1 MGKLRHKIKLIAN
14 ALTAHSSQLI
24 ALILLPLLF
33 SCGKNNSSDEN
44 LKIFKYNESAGILTL
59 DPIYAKDLPHIW
71 ACNQIFNGLV
81 AFDDEMNVVPA
92 IAKSWNISDDGM
104 TYTFVLRDDVWF
116 HEDECFV
123 SKTQRHKDA
132 KTQRD
137 EDSVT
142 LRLCDPATRK
152 VTAQDFVYSF
162 NRVLDRKLNSSGSW
176 IFANVYAFNA
186 INDTVLEIKL
196 TQPFPAFLGILSMS
210 YASVVPHE
218 AVEYYGTEFGRH
230 PVGTGPFKYQYWKE
244 GVKLVFRKNP
254 NYFEVIKDTKTQ
266 RRKDTKI
273 EFDSATL
280 RLYDSESLSLCD
292 SATIRLPYYFEVIKD
307 TKTQRRKD
315 TKMQRYKDAKTQ
327 RRKDTKIEFDSAT
340 LRLYDSES
348 LSLCDSATIRLPY
361 LDAISISFIVD
372 KQVAFMEFIKGKFH
386 FMSGIDAR
394 YKDELLTRDGQLRS
408 EYEDEIYLIRE
419 PYLNTEYLAFFLGEE
434 DTLGKNRSLALRQA
448 VSYSIDR
455 EKMLRYL
462 RNGIGTPGNQGII
475 PAGLPGYEDAKM
487 QRCKDAKT
495 QRRKDAK
502 IESDSTTLR
511 LCDSDSLRL
520 CDSESLRLCDS
531 ATLNIGYPYNPKKA
545 EQLLKDN
552 DLIGYELKLYTTQDY
567 IDIAKFVQSALT
579 EIGLNC
585 RVEEM
590 MPAALREKRA
600 NGNLPF
606 FRSSWV
612 ADYPDAENYLSLFT
626 TNNFTPQGPNYTHYS
641 NERFDE
647 LYQKS
652 LTCNDLEERAKIY
665 HEMDSLMMTE
675 APVVILFYDEVLRFV
690 NKDVEG
696 LGSNPTN
703 MLNLKRVKINS

>member
-1 MGKLRHKIKLIAN
+1 MIRSRYKKIIATALIAHCS
-14 ALTAHSSQLI
+14 LLI
-24 ALILLPLLF
+24 ALILF
-33 SCGKNNSSDEN
+33 SCGSKKNDNEN

-104 TYTFVLRDDVWF
+104 TYTFVLRDDVYF

-123 SKTQRHKDA
+123 KTPRLLLG
-132 KTQRD
+132 
-137 EDSVT
+137 DSVT
-142 LRLCDPATRK
+142 RSLGALSKTRK
-152 VTAQDFVYSF
+152 VVAQDFVYSF

-176 IFANVYAFNA
+176 IFSNVERRQRTTDNGQQSLEYALTA
-186 INDTVLEIKL
+186 VNDTILEIKL
-196 TQPFPAFLGILSMS
+196 TQPFPAFLGILSMT
-210 YASVVPHE
+210 YASVVPQE

-230 PVGTGPFKYQYWKE
+230 PVGTGPFKFQYWKE

-254 NYFEVIKDTKTQ
+254 IYFEFEKTPRCQ
-266 RRKDTKI
+266 
-273 EFDSATL
+273 
-280 RLYDSESLSLCD
+280 
-292 SATIRLPYYFEVIKD
+292 
-307 TKTQRRKD
+307 
-315 TKMQRYKDAKTQ
+315 DAKTPSNL
-327 RRKDTKIEFDSAT
+327 DDSVT
-340 LRLYDSES
+340 RSLGDS
-348 LSLCDSATIRLPY
+348 IRLPY
-361 LDAISISFIVD
+361 LDAVSISFLID

-394 YKDELLTRDGQLRS
+394 YKDELLTRDGQLRD
-408 EYEDEIYLIRE
+408 EYQDEIYLIRE
-419 PYLNTEYLAFFLGEE
+419 PYLNTEYLAFFLGDG
-434 DTLGKNRSLALRQA
+434 DTLGKDRSLALRQA

-475 PAGLPGYEDAKM
+475 PAGLPGYEDAK
-487 QRCKDAKT
+487 T
-495 QRRKDAK
+495 PRRQDTKLG
-502 IESDSTTLR
+502 DSVTR
-511 LCDSDSLRL
+511 SLGV
-520 CDSESLRLCDS
+520 SE
-531 ATLNIGYPYNPKKA
+531 IGYPYNPKKA

-552 DLIGYELKLYTTQDY
+552 ALVGYELKLYTTQDY

-579 EIGLNC
+579 EVGLNC
-585 RVEEM
+585 KVEEM

-641 NERFDE
+641 NEKFDA

-652 LTCNDLEERAKIY
+652 LTCNDLQERAKIY
-665 HEMDSLMMTE
+665 REMDSLMMTE

-703 MLNLKRVKINS
+703 MLNLKSVDLRR

>member
-1 MGKLRHKIKLIAN
+1 MIRSRYKKIIAN
-14 ALTAHSSQLI
+14 ALIAHCSLLI
-24 ALILLPLLF
+24 ALILF
-33 SCGKNNSSDEN
+33 SCGSKNSDNEN

-81 AFDDEMNVVPA
+81 AFDDEMNIIPA

-104 TYTFVLRDDVWF
+104 TYTFILRDDVYF

-123 SKTQRHKDA
+123 KTTRLQDHK
-132 KTQRD
+132 TTRSLLV
-137 EDSVT
+137 DSLSCGLV
-142 LRLCDPATRK
+142 DFNKTRK
-152 VTAQDFVYSF
+152 VVAQDFVYSF

-176 IFANVYAFNA
+176 IFANVERRQQTTDNGQQTFEYAFA
-186 INDTVLEIKL
+186 AVNDTVLEIKL
-196 TQPFPAFLGILSMS
+196 SQPFPAFLGILSMT
-210 YASVVPHE
+210 YASVVPQE

-230 PVGTGPFKYQYWKE
+230 PVGTGPFKFQYWKE

-254 NYFEVIKDTKTQ
+254 IYFEFEKTTRPQ
-266 RRKDTKI
+266 DYKTTSDI
-273 EFDSATL
+273 LVD
-280 RLYDSESLSLCD
+280 SLSCCLVD
-292 SATIRLPYYFEVIKD
+292 S
-307 TKTQRRKD
+307 
-315 TKMQRYKDAKTQ
+315 
-327 RRKDTKIEFDSAT
+327 
-340 LRLYDSES
+340 
-348 LSLCDSATIRLPY
+348 IRLPY
-361 LDAISISFIVD
+361 LDAVSISFLID

-394 YKDELLTRDGQLRS
+394 YKDELLTRDGQLRD
-408 EYEDEIYLIRE
+408 EYQDEIYLIRE
-419 PYLNTEYLAFFLGEE
+419 PYLNTEYLAFFFGDD
-434 DTLGKNRSLALRQA
+434 DTLGKDRSLALRQA

-475 PAGLPGYEDAKM
+475 PAGLPGF
-487 QRCKDAKT
+487 KDYKT
-495 QRRKDAK
+495 
-502 IESDSTTLR
+502 TR
-511 LCDSDSLRL
+511 LQDYKLVDSLSCGL
-520 CDSESLRLCDS
+520 VDF
-531 ATLNIGYPYNPKKA
+531 NIGYPYNPKKA

-552 DLIGYELKLYTTQDY
+552 DLVGYELKLYTTQDY

-579 EIGLNC
+579 EVGLNC
-585 RVEEM
+585 KVEEM

-641 NERFDE
+641 NEKFDA

-652 LTCNDLEERAKIY
+652 LTCNDLQERARIY
-665 HEMDSLMMTE
+665 HEMDSLMMAE

-690 NKDVEG
+690 NKNVEG

-703 MLNLKRVKINS
+703 MLDLKRVKVNS

>member
-1 MGKLRHKIKLIAN
+1 MKFLKLLIVHCT
-14 ALTAHSSQLI
+14 LLI
-24 ALILLPLLF
+24 MFF
-33 SCGKNNSSDEN
+33 SCGSKNSDNEN

-92 IAKSWNISDDGM
+92 IAKSWNISEDGM

-116 HEDECFV
+116 HEDECFE
-123 SKTQRHKDA
+123 KTTDNRQQTTA
-132 KTQRD
+132 IVQNISATQQL
-137 EDSVT
+137 SNS
-142 LRLCDPATRK
+142 ATRI
-152 VTAQDFVYSF
+152 VTAHDFVYSF

-176 IFANVYAFNA
+176 IFANVKRQQTTDNGQQTFEYAFNA
-186 INDTVLEIKL
+186 VNDTVLEIKL

-254 NYFEVIKDTKTQ
+254 IYFETV
-266 RRKDTKI
+266 KI
-273 EFDSATL
+273 
-280 RLYDSESLSLCD
+280 SESQNLRISETHDD
-292 SATIRLPYYFEVIKD
+292 SV
-307 TKTQRRKD
+307 
-315 TKMQRYKDAKTQ
+315 
-327 RRKDTKIEFDSAT
+327 T
-340 LRLYDSES
+340 L
-348 LSLCDSATIRLPY
+348 RLPY

-394 YKDELLTRDGQLRS
+394 YKDELLTRDGHLRS

-419 PYLNTEYLAFFLGEE
+419 PYLNTEYLAFFLGDD
-434 DTLGKNRSLALRQA
+434 DTFGKDRSLALRQA

-475 PAGLPGYEDAKM
+475 PAGLPGYSVETQNIASQM
-487 QRCKDAKT
+487 QKT
-495 QRRKDAK
+495 QNIASQ
-502 IESDSTTLR
+502 IQETQNIA
-511 LCDSDSLRL
+511 SLR
-520 CDSESLRLCDS
+520 DGM
-531 ATLNIGYPYNPKKA
+531 TIGYPYNPKKA

-552 DLIGYELKLYTTQDY
+552 NLIGYELKLYTTQDY

-641 NERFDE
+641 NAKFDE

-652 LTCNDLEERAKIY
+652 LTCNNLEERAKIY

-690 NKDVEG
+690 NKNVEG
-696 LGSNPTN
+696 IGSNPTN
-703 MLNLKRVKINS
+703 MLNLKKVRIN

>member
-1 MGKLRHKIKLIAN
+1 M
-14 ALTAHSSQLI
+14 LTAHGSQLI
-24 ALILLPLLF
+24 ALILFLLLF
-33 SCGKNNSSDEN
+33 SSCVKNNSSDEN

-104 TYTFVLRDDVWF
+104 TYTFILRDDVWF
-116 HEDECFV
+116 HEDTCFAV
-123 SKTQRHKDA
+123 KTTRLQDY
-132 KTQRD
+132 KTTRG
-137 EDSVT
+137 EELLVDSLSCGLVD
-142 LRLCDPATRK
+142 LKKTRK

-176 IFANVYAFNA
+176 IFSNVANSQQLTANSLSSTALVQQPKYAFNA

-254 NYFEVIKDTKTQ
+254 NYFEVEETTRLQDYKTTS
-266 RRKDTKI
+266 D
-273 EFDSATL
+273 
-280 RLYDSESLSLCD
+280 LCD
-292 SATIRLPYYFEVIKD
+292 SETWRLG
-307 TKTQRRKD
+307 
-315 TKMQRYKDAKTQ
+315 
-327 RRKDTKIEFDSAT
+327 DSVT
-340 LRLYDSES
+340 S
-348 LSLCDSATIRLPY
+348 RLPY
-361 LDAISISFIVD
+361 LDAISISFIID

-419 PYLNTEYLAFFLGEE
+419 PYLNTEYLAFFLGDD
-434 DTLGKNRSLALRQA
+434 DTLGKERSLALRQA

-462 RNGIGTPGNQGII
+462 RNGIGTPGNNGII
-475 PAGLPGYEDAKM
+475 PAGLPGY
-487 QRCKDAKT
+487 KDYKT
-495 QRRKDAK
+495 
-502 IESDSTTLR
+502 TR
-511 LCDSDSLRL
+511 LQDHKLVDSLSCCL
-520 CDSESLRLCDS
+520 VD
-531 ATLNIGYPYNPKKA
+531 LNIGYPYNPKKA

-641 NERFDE
+641 NAKFDE

-652 LTCNDLEERAKIY
+652 LTCNYLEERVKIY

-690 NKDVEG
+690 NKNVEG

-703 MLNLKRVKINS
+703 MLNLKRVRIN

>member
-14 ALTAHSSQLI
+14 ALTAHGSQLI
-24 ALILLPLLF
+24 TLILLPLLF
-33 SCGKNNSSDEN
+33 SCGRNNASDEN

-104 TYTFVLRDDVWF
+104 TYTFVLRDDVYF

-123 SKTQRHKDA
+123 SKTKDA
-132 KTQRD
+132 KTQRRKD
-137 EDSVT
+137 AKIESDSES
-142 LRLCDPATRK
+142 LRLCDSATRK
-152 VTAQDFVYSF
+152 VVAQDFVYSF

-176 IFANVYAFNA
+176 IFSNVANSQQLIANSQQPKYAFNA
-186 INDTVLEIKL
+186 INDTVLEIEL
-196 TQPFPAFLGILSMS
+196 SQPFPAFLGILSMS

-254 NYFEVIKDTKTQ
+254 NYFEVVKDVKTQ
-266 RRKDTKI
+266 RRKDAKI
-273 EFDSATL
+273 ESDFATL
-280 RLYDSESLSLCD
+280 R
-292 SATIRLPYYFEVIKD
+292 
-307 TKTQRRKD
+307 
-315 TKMQRYKDAKTQ
+315 
-327 RRKDTKIEFDSAT
+327 
-340 LRLYDSES
+340 
-348 LSLCDSATIRLPY
+348 LCDSATIRLPY

-419 PYLNTEYLAFFLGEE
+419 PYLNTEYLAFFLGDN
-434 DTLGKNRSLALRQA
+434 DTLGKDRSLALRQA

-462 RNGIGTPGNQGII
+462 RNGIGTPGNNGII
-475 PAGLPGYEDAKM
+475 PAGLPGYE
-487 QRCKDAKT
+487 DAKT

-502 IESDSTTLR
+502 IESDST
-511 LCDSDSLRL
+511 SLRL

-552 DLIGYELKLYTTQDY
+552 NLIGYELKLYTTQDY

-641 NERFDE
+641 NEKFDE
-647 LYQKS
+647 LYKKS
-652 LTCNDLEERAKIY
+652 LTCNDLQERAEIY

-690 NKDVEG
+690 NKNVEG

-703 MLNLKRVKINS
+703 MLNLKRVKILN

>member
-1 MGKLRHKIKLIAN
+1 M
-14 ALTAHSSQLI
+14 AHSSQLI

-71 ACNQIFNGLV
+71 VCNQIFNGLV

-104 TYTFVLRDDVWF
+104 TYTFILRDDVWF
-116 HEDECFV
+116 HEDACFAV
-123 SKTQRHKDA
+123 KTPRHQDTKTPSNQGDSVTRGLGDLEKTQRHKDT
-132 KTQRD
+132 KTQSDDVSAIRQL
-137 EDSVT
+137 SNS
-142 LRLCDPATRK
+142 ATRK
-152 VTAQDFVYSF
+152 VVAHDFVYSF

-176 IFANVYAFNA
+176 IFSNVANSQQPKYAFNA

-254 NYFEVIKDTKTQ
+254 NYFEFEKTPRHQDTKTPS
-266 RRKDTKI
+266 D
-273 EFDSATL
+273 FDSVTQQ
-280 RLYDSESLSLCD
+280 LSN
-292 SATIRLPYYFEVIKD
+292 SAT
-307 TKTQRRKD
+307 Q
-315 TKMQRYKDAKTQ
+315 
-327 RRKDTKIEFDSAT
+327 
-340 LRLYDSES
+340 
-348 LSLCDSATIRLPY
+348 RLPY
-361 LDAISISFIVD
+361 LDAISISFIID

-419 PYLNTEYLAFFLGEE
+419 PYLNTEYLAFFLGDD
-434 DTLGKNRSLALRQA
+434 DTLGKDRSLALRQA

-462 RNGIGTPGNQGII
+462 RNGIGTPGNNGII
-475 PAGLPGYEDAKM
+475 PAGLPGY
-487 QRCKDAKT
+487 KDAKT
-495 QRRKDAK
+495 QRRQDT
-502 IESDSTTLR
+502 ETLGDSVTRCLSD
-511 LCDSDSLRL
+511 
-520 CDSESLRLCDS
+520 
-531 ATLNIGYPYNPKKA
+531 LNIGYPYNPKKA

-641 NERFDE
+641 NAKFDE

-652 LTCNDLEERAKIY
+652 LTCNDIEERDKIY

-690 NKDVEG
+690 NKNVEG

-703 MLNLKRVKINS
+703 MLNLKKVRIN

>member
-1 MGKLRHKIKLIAN
+1 
-14 ALTAHSSQLI
+14 
-24 ALILLPLLF
+24 
-33 SCGKNNSSDEN
+33 
-44 LKIFKYNESAGILTL
+44 
-59 DPIYAKDLPHIW
+59 
-71 ACNQIFNGLV
+71 
-81 AFDDEMNVVPA
+81 
-92 IAKSWNISDDGM
+92 
-104 TYTFVLRDDVWF
+104 
-116 HEDECFV
+116 
-123 SKTQRHKDA
+123 
-132 KTQRD
+132 
-137 EDSVT
+137 
-142 LRLCDPATRK
+142 
-152 VTAQDFVYSF
+152 
-162 NRVLDRKLNSSGSW
+162 
-176 IFANVYAFNA
+176 
-186 INDTVLEIKL
+186 
-196 TQPFPAFLGILSMS
+196 MS

-254 NYFEVIKDTKTQ
+254 NYFEVEETTRLQDYKTTS
-266 RRKDTKI
+266 D
-273 EFDSATL
+273 FDSVTQQ
-280 RLYDSESLSLCD
+280 LSN
-292 SATIRLPYYFEVIKD
+292 SATH
-307 TKTQRRKD
+307 
-315 TKMQRYKDAKTQ
+315 
-327 RRKDTKIEFDSAT
+327 
-340 LRLYDSES
+340 
-348 LSLCDSATIRLPY
+348 RLPY
-361 LDAISISFIVD
+361 LDAISISFIID

-434 DTLGKNRSLALRQA
+434 DTLGKDRSLALRQA

-462 RNGIGTPGNQGII
+462 RNGIGTPGNNGII
-475 PAGLPGYEDAKM
+475 PAGLPGYSVE
-487 QRCKDAKT
+487 T
-495 QRRKDAK
+495 QNIASQ
-502 IESDSTTLR
+502 IQETQNIASQIQETQNIA
-511 LCDSDSLRL
+511 SLH
-520 CDSESLRLCDS
+520 DGV
-531 ATLNIGYPYNPKKA
+531 TIGYPYNPKKA

-552 DLIGYELKLYTTQDY
+552 NLIGYELKLYTTQDY

-641 NERFDE
+641 NAKFDE

-690 NKDVEG
+690 NKNVEG

-703 MLNLKRVKINS
+703 MLNLKRVRID

>member
-1 MGKLRHKIKLIAN
+1 MIRLSKIKLFVN
-14 ALTAHSSQLI
+14 ALKAHSSKLM

-33 SCGKNNSSDEN
+33 SCGKNKSFDEN

-81 AFDDEMNVVPA
+81 AFDDDMNVVPA

-104 TYTFVLRDDVWF
+104 TYTFILRDDVWF
-116 HEDECFV
+116 HEDTCFAV
-123 SKTQRHKDA
+123 KTTRLQDY
-132 KTQRD
+132 KTTS
-137 EDSVT
+137 EEKLLVDSLSCCLVD
-142 LRLCDPATRK
+142 LKKTRK
-152 VTAQDFVYSF
+152 VVAQDFVYSF

-196 TQPFPAFLGILSMS
+196 TQPFPAFLGILSMT

-218 AVEYYGTEFGRH
+218 AVEYYGTEYGRH

-254 NYFEVIKDTKTQ
+254 NYFEVEETTRLQDYKTTS
-266 RRKDTKI
+266 DF
-273 EFDSATL
+273 ESAT
-280 RLYDSESLSLCD
+280 
-292 SATIRLPYYFEVIKD
+292 
-307 TKTQRRKD
+307 Q
-315 TKMQRYKDAKTQ
+315 
-327 RRKDTKIEFDSAT
+327 
-340 LRLYDSES
+340 
-348 LSLCDSATIRLPY
+348 RLPY

-394 YKDELLTRDGQLRS
+394 YKDELLTRDGKLRS

-419 PYLNTEYLAFFLGEE
+419 PYLNTEYLAFFLGDD
-434 DTLGKNRSLALRQA
+434 DTLGKDRSLALRQA

-462 RNGIGTPGNQGII
+462 RNGIGMPGNQGII
-475 PAGLPGYEDAKM
+475 PAGLPGYEDY
-487 QRCKDAKT
+487 KT
-495 QRRKDAK
+495 
-502 IESDSTTLR
+502 TR
-511 LCDSDSLRL
+511 LQDYKLVDSLSCGL
-520 CDSESLRLCDS
+520 VD
-531 ATLNIGYPYNPKKA
+531 LNIGYPYNPKKA

-552 DLIGYELKLYTTQDY
+552 DLLGYELKLYTTQDY

-641 NERFDE
+641 NAKYDE

-652 LTCNDLEERAKIY
+652 LTCNDLEKRAKIY

-690 NKDVEG
+690 NRNVEG

>member
-1 MGKLRHKIKLIAN
+1 MKGMRRLRRNKLFVN
-14 ALTAHSSQLI
+14 ALAAHGSRLM
-24 ALILLPLLF
+24 ALVLFLLLF
-33 SCGKNNSSDEN
+33 STCVKSNSDNEN
-44 LKIFKYNESAGILTL
+44 LKIFKYNESSGILTL

-92 IAKSWNISDDGM
+92 IAKSWNISEDGM
-104 TYTFVLRDDVWF
+104 TYTFVLRDDVYF
-116 HEDECFV
+116 HEDECFE
-123 SKTQRHKDA
+123 K
-132 KTQRD
+132 
-137 EDSVT
+137 
-142 LRLCDPATRK
+142 TRK
-152 VTAQDFVYSF
+152 VVAQDFVYSF

-176 IFANVYAFNA
+176 IFANVDRRQQTTDNGQQSFEHAFA
-186 INDTVLEIKL
+186 AVNDTILEIKL
-196 TQPFPAFLGILSMS
+196 TQPFPAFLGILSMT

-230 PVGTGPFKYQYWKE
+230 PVGTGPFRFQYWKE

-254 NYFEVIKDTKTQ
+254 IYFETVK
-266 RRKDTKI
+266 
-273 EFDSATL
+273 
-280 RLYDSESLSLCD
+280 
-292 SATIRLPYYFEVIKD
+292 V
-307 TKTQRRKD
+307 
-315 TKMQRYKDAKTQ
+315 AKTQ
-327 RRKDTKIEFDSAT
+327 RRKDTKIES
-340 LRLYDSES
+340 DSES
-348 LSLCDSATIRLPY
+348 LSLCDSVTLRLPY
-361 LDAISISFIVD
+361 LDAVSISFLVD

-394 YKDELLTRDGQLRS
+394 YKDELLTRDGNLRE
-408 EYEDEIYLIRE
+408 EYEDKIYLIRE
-419 PYLNTEYLAFFLGEE
+419 PYLNTEYLAFFLGDD
-434 DTLGKNRSLALRQA
+434 DTLSKERSLALRQA

-475 PAGLPGYEDAKM
+475 PAGLPGF
-487 QRCKDAKT
+487 RGTKT
-495 QRRKDAK
+495 QRHKDTK
-502 IESDSTTLR
+502 NESDSETL
-511 LCDSDSLRL
+511 S
-520 CDSESLRLCDS
+520 LCDS

-545 EQLLKDN
+545 EQLLEDN

-567 IDIAKFVQSALT
+567 VDIAKFVQSALT
-579 EIGLNC
+579 EIGLTC

-626 TNNFTPQGPNYTHYS
+626 TSNFTPQGPNYTHYS
-641 NERFDE
+641 NEKFDE
-647 LYQKS
+647 LYKKS
-652 LTCNDLEERAKIY
+652 LTCNYLQERAEIY
-665 HEMDSLMMTE
+665 HEMDSIMMTE

-690 NKDVEG
+690 NKNIEG

>member
-1 MGKLRHKIKLIAN
+1 M
-14 ALTAHSSQLI
+14 LTAHGSQLI
-24 ALILLPLLF
+24 ALILFLLLF
-33 SCGKNNSSDEN
+33 SSCVKNNSSDEN

-92 IAKSWNISDDGM
+92 IAKSWNISEDGM
-104 TYTFVLRDDVWF
+104 TYTFILRDDVWF
-116 HEDECFV
+116 HEDECFE
-123 SKTQRHKDA
+123 KTTDNRQQTTDIVQNISA
-132 KTQRD
+132 TQQL
-137 EDSVT
+137 SNS
-142 LRLCDPATRK
+142 ATRK
-152 VTAQDFVYSF
+152 VVAQDFVYSF

-176 IFANVYAFNA
+176 IFSNVYAFNA

-196 TQPFPAFLGILSMS
+196 TQAFPAFLGILSMS

-218 AVEYYGTEFGRH
+218 ALEYYGTEFGRH

-254 NYFEVIKDTKTQ
+254 NYFEVEKTPRHQDTKTP
-266 RRKDTKI
+266 RNLG
-273 EFDSATL
+273 DSVT
-280 RLYDSESLSLCD
+280 S
-292 SATIRLPYYFEVIKD
+292 
-307 TKTQRRKD
+307 
-315 TKMQRYKDAKTQ
+315 
-327 RRKDTKIEFDSAT
+327 
-340 LRLYDSES
+340 
-348 LSLCDSATIRLPY
+348 RLPY
-361 LDAISISFIVD
+361 LDAVSISFIID

-394 YKDELLTRDGQLRS
+394 YKDELLTRDGQLRD
-408 EYEDEIYLIRE
+408 EYQDEIYLIRE
-419 PYLNTEYLAFFLGEE
+419 PYLNTEYLAFFLGDD
-434 DTLGKNRSLALRQA
+434 DTLGKDRSLALRQA

-462 RNGIGTPGNQGII
+462 RNGIGTPGNNGII

-487 QRCKDAKT
+487 QRRQDAKT

-502 IESDSTTLR
+502 IESDSTT
-511 LCDSDSLRL
+511 LRL

-552 DLIGYELKLYTTQDY
+552 SLVGYELKLYTTQDY

-579 EIGLNC
+579 EVGLNC
-585 RVEEM
+585 KVEEM

-600 NGNLPF
+600 NGNLSF

-641 NERFDE
+641 NDKFDE
-647 LYQKS
+647 LYQES
-652 LTCNDLEERAKIY
+652 LTCNDIQERANIY

-690 NKDVEG
+690 NKNVEG

-703 MLNLKRVKINS
+703 MLNLKKVRINLGVRN

>member
-1 MGKLRHKIKLIAN
+1 
-14 ALTAHSSQLI
+14 
-24 ALILLPLLF
+24 
-33 SCGKNNSSDEN
+33 
-44 LKIFKYNESAGILTL
+44 
-59 DPIYAKDLPHIW
+59 
-71 ACNQIFNGLV
+71 
-81 AFDDEMNVVPA
+81 
-92 IAKSWNISDDGM
+92 
-104 TYTFVLRDDVWF
+104 
-116 HEDECFV
+116 
-123 SKTQRHKDA
+123 
-132 KTQRD
+132 
-137 EDSVT
+137 VT
-142 LRLCDPATRK
+142 
-152 VTAQDFVYSF
+152 S
-162 NRVLDRKLNSSGSW
+162 
-176 IFANVYAFNA
+176 
-186 INDTVLEIKL
+186 
-196 TQPFPAFLGILSMS
+196 
-210 YASVVPHE
+210 
-218 AVEYYGTEFGRH
+218 
-230 PVGTGPFKYQYWKE
+230 
-244 GVKLVFRKNP
+244 
-254 NYFEVIKDTKTQ
+254 
-266 RRKDTKI
+266 
-273 EFDSATL
+273 
-280 RLYDSESLSLCD
+280 
-292 SATIRLPYYFEVIKD
+292 
-307 TKTQRRKD
+307 
-315 TKMQRYKDAKTQ
+315 
-327 RRKDTKIEFDSAT
+327 
-340 LRLYDSES
+340 
-348 LSLCDSATIRLPY
+348 RLPY
-361 LDAISISFIVD
+361 LDAISISFIID

-419 PYLNTEYLAFFLGEE
+419 PYLNTEYLAFFLGDD
-434 DTLGKNRSLALRQA
+434 DTLGKERSLALRQA

-462 RNGIGTPGNQGII
+462 RNGIGTPGNNGII
-475 PAGLPGYEDAKM
+475 PAGLPGY
-487 QRCKDAKT
+487 KDAKT
-495 QRRKDAK
+495 PRRQDT
-502 IESDSTTLR
+502 ETLGDSVTRCLG
-511 LCDSDSLRL
+511 D
-520 CDSESLRLCDS
+520 
-531 ATLNIGYPYNPKKA
+531 LNIGYPYNPKKA

-690 NKDVEG
+690 NKNVEG

-703 MLNLKRVKINS
+703 MLNLKKVRIN

>member
-1 MGKLRHKIKLIAN
+1 M
-14 ALTAHSSQLI
+14 LTAHGSQLI

-33 SCGKNNSSDEN
+33 SCGRNTSSDEN

-104 TYTFVLRDDVWF
+104 TYTFILRDDVWF
-116 HEDECFV
+116 HEDECFAD
-123 SKTQRHKDA
+123 KTPRHQDT
-132 KTQRD
+132 KTPSNQGDSETWRLG
-137 EDSVT
+137 DSV
-142 LRLCDPATRK
+142 TRK
-152 VTAQDFVYSF
+152 VTAHDFVYSF

-176 IFANVYAFNA
+176 IFANVKRQQTTDNGQQTFEYAFNA
-186 INDTVLEIKL
+186 VNDTVLEIKL

-210 YASVVPHE
+210 YASVVPYE

-254 NYFEVIKDTKTQ
+254 NYFEVEKTPRRQDTKTP
-266 RRKDTKI
+266 RN
-273 EFDSATL
+273 L
-280 RLYDSESLSLCD
+280 GDSETRCLGD
-292 SATIRLPYYFEVIKD
+292 SVT
-307 TKTQRRKD
+307 
-315 TKMQRYKDAKTQ
+315 
-327 RRKDTKIEFDSAT
+327 S
-340 LRLYDSES
+340 
-348 LSLCDSATIRLPY
+348 RLPY
-361 LDAISISFIVD
+361 LDAISISFIID

-419 PYLNTEYLAFFLGEE
+419 SYLNTEYLAFFLGDD
-434 DTLGKNRSLALRQA
+434 DTLGKDRSLALRQA

-462 RNGIGTPGNQGII
+462 RNGIGTPGNNGII
-475 PAGLPGYEDAKM
+475 PAGLPGYEDAKTPRL
-487 QRCKDAKT
+487 QDTKLG
-495 QRRKDAK
+495 
-502 IESDSTTLR
+502 DSVTR
-511 LCDSDSLRL
+511 SLGVL
-520 CDSESLRLCDS
+520 E
-531 ATLNIGYPYNPKKA
+531 IGYPYNPKKA

-552 DLIGYELKLYTTQDY
+552 ALVGYELKLYTTQDY

-585 RVEEM
+585 KVEEM

-641 NERFDE
+641 NAKFDE

-690 NKDVEG
+690 NKNVEG

-703 MLNLKRVKINS
+703 MLNLKKVRIN

>member
-1 MGKLRHKIKLIAN
+1 MIRLSKIRLITN
-14 ALTAHSSQLI
+14 RLMAHSSQLI
-24 ALILLPLLF
+24 ALLLLPLLF

-116 HEDECFV
+116 HEDECFE
-123 SKTQRHKDA
+123 KTTDNRQQTTDIV
-132 KTQRD
+132 QNI
-137 EDSVT
+137 S
-142 LRLCDPATRK
+142 ATRR

-176 IFANVYAFNA
+176 IFSNVKRQRTTDNGQQTFEYAFNA
-186 INDTVLEIKL
+186 VNDTVLEIKL
-196 TQPFPAFLGILSMS
+196 TQPFPAFLGILSMT

-218 AVEYYGTEFGRH
+218 AVEYYGTEFGRR

-254 NYFEVIKDTKTQ
+254 IYFEVIKDTKTQ
-266 RRKDTKI
+266 RHKDAKI
-273 EFDSATL
+273 ESDSATL
-280 RLYDSESLSLCD
+280 RLYDS
-292 SATIRLPYYFEVIKD
+292 
-307 TKTQRRKD
+307 
-315 TKMQRYKDAKTQ
+315 
-327 RRKDTKIEFDSAT
+327 AT
-340 LRLYDSES
+340 LRLY
-348 LSLCDSATIRLPY
+348 DSATIRLPY

-394 YKDELLTRDGQLRS
+394 YKDELLTRDGQLRD
-408 EYEDEIYLIRE
+408 EYQDEIYLIRE
-419 PYLNTEYLAFFLGEE
+419 PYLNTEYLAFFLGDD
-434 DTLGKNRSLALRQA
+434 DTLGKERSLALRQA

-475 PAGLPGYEDAKM
+475 PAGLPGYEDAK
-487 QRCKDAKT
+487 T

-502 IESDSTTLR
+502 IESDSAT
-511 LCDSDSLRL
+511 
-520 CDSESLRLCDS
+520 LRLCDS
-531 ATLNIGYPYNPKKA
+531 ATINIGYPYNPKKA

-552 DLIGYELKLYTTQDY
+552 NLIGYELKLYTTQDY

-600 NGNLPF
+600 NGNLSF

-641 NERFDE
+641 NAKFDE

-652 LTCNDLEERAKIY
+652 LTCNNLEERAKIY
-665 HEMDSLMMTE
+665 HEMDSIMMTE

-690 NKDVEG
+690 NKNIEG

-703 MLNLKRVKINS
+703 MLNLKRVDLKQ

>member
-1 MGKLRHKIKLIAN
+1 MKKILLILSLIA
-14 ALTAHSSQLI
+14 
-24 ALILLPLLF
+24 LF
-33 SCGKNNSSDEN
+33 SCGSKKNDNEN

-92 IAKSWNISDDGM
+92 IAKSWNISEDGM
-104 TYTFVLRDDVWF
+104 TYTFVLRDDVYF
-116 HEDECFV
+116 HEDECFF
-123 SKTQRHKDA
+123 KTPRLLLG
-132 KTQRD
+132 
-137 EDSVT
+137 DSVT
-142 LRLCDPATRK
+142 RSLGDLSKTRK
-152 VTAQDFVYSF
+152 VVAQDFVYSF

-176 IFANVYAFNA
+176 IFSNVERRQQPTANSQQPKYAFTA
-186 INDTVLEIKL
+186 INDTILEIKL
-196 TQPFPAFLGILSMS
+196 SQPFPAFLGILSMT
-210 YASVVPHE
+210 YASVVPQE
-218 AVEYYGTEFGRH
+218 AVDYYGTEFGRH
-230 PVGTGPFKYQYWKE
+230 PVGTGPFKFQYWKE

-254 NYFEVIKDTKTQ
+254 IYFEFEKTPRHQDIKTPSNLD
-266 RRKDTKI
+266 
-273 EFDSATL
+273 
-280 RLYDSESLSLCD
+280 DSESRSLGD
-292 SATIRLPYYFEVIKD
+292 S
-307 TKTQRRKD
+307 
-315 TKMQRYKDAKTQ
+315 
-327 RRKDTKIEFDSAT
+327 
-340 LRLYDSES
+340 
-348 LSLCDSATIRLPY
+348 IRLPY
-361 LDAISISFIVD
+361 LDAVSISFLID

-394 YKDELLTRDGQLRS
+394 YKDELLTRDGQLRD
-408 EYEDEIYLIRE
+408 EYQDEIYLIRE
-419 PYLNTEYLAFFLGEE
+419 PYLNTEYLAFFLGDG
-434 DTLGKNRSLALRQA
+434 DTLGKDRSLALRQA

-475 PAGLPGYEDAKM
+475 PAGLPGYEDAK
-487 QRCKDAKT
+487 T
-495 QRRKDAK
+495 PRRQDTKLG
-502 IESDSTTLR
+502 DSVTR
-511 LCDSDSLRL
+511 SLGV
-520 CDSESLRLCDS
+520 SE
-531 ATLNIGYPYNPKKA
+531 IGYPYNPKKA

-552 DLIGYELKLYTTQDY
+552 ALVGYELKLYTTQDY

-579 EIGLNC
+579 EVGLNC
-585 RVEEM
+585 KVEEM

-641 NERFDE
+641 NEKFDE

-652 LTCNDLEERAKIY
+652 LTCNDLQERAKIY
-665 HEMDSLMMTE
+665 REMDSLMMTE

-703 MLNLKRVKINS
+703 MLNLKSVDLRR